1 MQHPVVI
8 VGASM
13 GGLRA
18 AEALRRFGYLGP
30 ITAIGDEPYAPY
42 NRPPLSKEVLATEV
56 SHEAVAFLQRTATQ
70 DVNWVL
76 GTRIVSADLQH
87 QTVTD
92 ANGEVYPYGVLIVA
106 TGLRPRRLEVPNGM
120 LAGRHA
126 VRTLDDAIG
135 LRAELVHGAK
145 VVIMGSGF
153 IGCEVAATARKLG
166 CDVKVVGPGT
176 HPIVRPLGVELASE
190 LQRRH
195 EAQGVE
201 FFMKRKVVDLLG
213 SSRVEGAVLD
223 DGTVLEC
230 DVLVEAIGSH
240 ENTEW
245 LQGNDIDVTAGVL
258 TDDALRAVRASNGAP
273 WNNVFAI
280 GDVARF
286 VNPIFDETPRR
297 VEHWNIP
304 TDSAKRVGK
313 VVATMIGDGIGGA
326 AVETAAFNEVL
337 NEGFAPIPSFWSD
350 QYDMHILAYGLL
362 GLADE
367 IKLIDGE
374 ISGDCVFGY
383 YRGGKMV
390 GVCGIGLRSVVQKY
404 RSVFTLEGDKA

>member
-1 MQHPVVI
+1 MIHPVVI

-13 GGLRA
+13 GGLRV
-18 AEALRRFGYLGP
+18 AESLRRFGYLGP

-76 GTRIVSADLQH
+76 GTRIVAADLEH

-92 ANGEVYPYGVLIVA
+92 ANGEVYPYGVLVVA
-106 TGLRPRRLEVPNGM
+106 TGLRPRRLEVANGL

-135 LRAELVHGAK
+135 LRAVLVPGAR

-166 CDVKVVGPGT
+166 CDVKVIGPGT

-195 EAQGVE
+195 EAMGVE
-201 FFMKRKVVDLLG
+201 FFMKRKIVDLVG
-213 SSRVEGAVLD
+213 TTHVTGAILD
-223 DGTVLEC
+223 DGTVLDC

-245 LQGNDIDVTAGVL
+245 LEGNDIDVSSGVL
-258 TDDALRAVRASNGAP
+258 TDYALRAVKASGSGV
-273 WNNVFAI
+273 WENVFAI

-286 VNPIFDETPRR
+286 VNPIFDEVPRR
-297 VEHWNIP
+297 IEHWNIP

-313 VVATMIGDGIGGA
+313 VVAAMLGDGIGGSPA
-326 AVETAAFNEVL
+326 DSESLDAILA
-337 NEGFAPIPSFWSD
+337 EGFAPIPSFWSD

-383 YRGGKMV
+383 YREGKMV

-404 RSVFTLEGDKA
+404 RSVFTLEGAK

>member
-76 GTRIVSADLQH
+76 GTRVVSADLEH

-135 LRAELVHGAK
+135 LRAELVPGAK

-213 SSRVEGAVLD
+213 TSRVEGALLD

-230 DVLVEAIGSH
+230 NVLVEAIGSH

-258 TDDALRAVRASNGAP
+258 TDNALRAVRASNGAP

-313 VVATMIGDGIGGA
+313 VVATMLGDGIGGVA
-326 AVETAAFNEVL
+326 TETGVLNEVL
-337 NEGFAPIPSFWSD
+337 NEDFAPIPSFWSD

-367 IKLIDGE
+367 SKLIDGE
-374 ISGDCVFGY
+374 LSGDCVFGY

-404 RSVFTLEGDKA
+404 RSVFTVEGAKA